1 MFAIYLGSLLFGG
14 VLIAASALGGDHG
27 EAHGGEVHGGGDGD
41 HGDGNQSQG
50 ASAWLSL
57 FGLRFWSFG
66 AAFFGLTG
74 LVLRALGWSAIAPFL
89 ATGFGAAA
97 GLGASITFRMIG
109 RETIGEV
116 RAAGALLGREG
127 RLLLPVE
134 RGQRGKVR
142 LPQPGGGHV
151 DLVAECDDPGAIA
164 AGSDVLVIEVR
175 GNAVVV
181 ARASADSPAPTS

>member
-27 EAHGGEVHGGGDGD
+27 EAHGGEVHTGGD
-41 HGDGNQSQG
+41 HGDGNHNTG
-50 ASAWLSL
+50 SAWLSL

-74 LVLRALGWSAIAPFL
+74 LVLRALGWAAIAPVL
-89 ATGFGAAA
+89 ATSLGVAA
-97 GLGASITFRMIG
+97 GLGASVTFRMVG

-116 RAAGALLGREG
+116 KGAVALLGREG
-127 RLLLPVE
+127 RLLLPVD

-151 DLVAECDDPGAIA
+151 DLVAESDDAAALA
-164 AGSDVLVIEVR
+164 AGSDVLVIEMR
-175 GNAVVV
+175 GNVAVV
-181 ARASADSPAPTS
+181 ARVAGDLPAPQA